1 MPDPVDTLRWE
12 GDLEGHLVLL
22 DQTRLPAEVVELNCT
37 NVEMAWQA
45 IKRLSVRGA
54 PAIGCA
60 AAYGVC
66 LSLRER
72 LTSKVEEALET
83 ARKACDYLA
92 TSRPTA
98 VNLFWAIDRMRD
110 VVRDFESTTTEQL
123 AERLLVEARAIHEE
137 DRQMC
142 AAMGRHGADLLD
154 HLPVGCN
161 LLTHCNTGA
170 LATGGDGTALSV
182 IFELARRGKQPHV
195 WVDETRPLLQGARLT
210 AWELQQR
217 DIAYTLICDSAAA
230 HVMGS
235 GQVQAVLTGADRVAG
250 NGDAANKIG
259 THGVAVLA
267 NHFEV
272 PFYIVAP
279 SSTFD
284 LSIASG
290 AEIPIEERKPK
301 EVSHGFGRA
310 TAPAGVQVF
319 NPAFDV
325 TPAALITRIITERGC
340 VTAQASEIRELER
353 NAPRSSGIFVD

>member
-1 MPDPVDTLRWE
+1 MSAPVATLRWD
-12 GDLEGHLVLL
+12 GNSEGHLVLL
-22 DQTRLPAEVVELNCT
+22 DQTQLPSDVVELACT
-37 NVEMAWQA
+37 DVEMAWQA

-72 LTSKVEEALET
+72 LTTGVDEARE
-83 ARKACDYLA
+83 AAEKACEYLA

-98 VNLFWAIDRMRD
+98 VNLFWALERMRG
-110 VVRDFESTTTEQL
+110 VIRDFEGAATEQFAQRLL
-123 AERLLVEARAIHEE
+123 AEAKAIHEE

-217 DIAYTLICDSAAA
+217 EIACTLICDSAAA

-235 GQVQAVLTGADRVAG
+235 GQVHAVLTGADRVAG

-259 THGVAVLA
+259 TRGVAVLA

-284 LSIASG
+284 LSIVSG
-290 AEIPIEERKPK
+290 AEIPIEERKPE
-301 EVSHGFGRA
+301 EVSHGFGSA

-325 TPAALITRIITERGC
+325 TPAMLITRIITEKGC
-340 VTAQASEIRELER
+340 VAAKSAEIREL
-353 NAPRSSGIFVD
+353 V